1 MHLANKTPESV
12 LLFKTVT
19 HEPNLT
25 TVVVIIVELGV

>member
-12 LLFKTVT
+12 LFKTVT

-25 TVVVIIVELGV
+25 TVVVIIVELAV